1 MDLQKTMETIS
12 ILEKQIRKLSLK
24 NKIYFIIIT
33 VFFVYLLGLTLWVLF
48 NIQINWK
55 KMSYDH
61 NFY

>member
-48 NIQINWK
+48 NIQIN
-55 KMSYDH
+55 
-61 NFY
+61 